1 VTEKCSQEVHACQ
14 ALQLY
19 LLDDLVHGMKLAK
32 VLLCHP
38 IPPVTM
44 GSGEVTGECGE
55 RRVGIVPRV
64 EPLLLPPLHLFGHWD
79 VKIRIDTL
87 LELDMDNHT
96 PQNCYFQVRVLHSPV
111 ATHGQSQGQ
120 SHVGLP

>member
-1 VTEKCSQEVHACQ
+1 VQ
-14 ALQLY
+14 
-19 LLDDLVHGMKLAK
+19 GMKLAK

-96 PQNCYFQVRVLHSPV
+96 PKIVISRFGSCIHRLPHMVKVRVNPM
-111 ATHGQSQGQ
+111 
-120 SHVGLP
+120 